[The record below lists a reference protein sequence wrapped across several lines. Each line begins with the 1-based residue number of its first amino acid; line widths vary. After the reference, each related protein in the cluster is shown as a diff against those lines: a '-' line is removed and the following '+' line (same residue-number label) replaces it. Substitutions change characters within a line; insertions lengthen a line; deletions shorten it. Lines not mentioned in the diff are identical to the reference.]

1 MSTATDF
8 GAIFTSEVQ
17 RDIAYS
23 REAKMTPEQKAKRMV
38 AQAEGLLRR
47 AAEIRATL
55 AVDAEAA
62 S

>member
-17 RDIAYS
+17 REIAYS

-38 AQAEGLLRR
+38 AQAEGLMRR
-47 AAEIRATL
+47 AAEIRASL
-55 AVDAEAA
+55 AMDPDTAP
-62 S
+62 